1 MDELCINF
9 MIFRHDILS
18 LMMLNVALKRKNGNE
33 VNRVF
38 DFMIFIVSIVLKILL
53 KERKVNHGE
62 TK

>member
-1 MDELCINF
+1 

>member
-1 MDELCINF
+1 
-9 MIFRHDILS
+9 
-18 LMMLNVALKRKNGNE
+18 LNVALKRKNGNE